1 MHWTDDLKD
10 TILREWGGTIL
21 FDNFEHTARSTAIF
35 FLRLDFRICDHT
47 CYSHGRSIRTRI
59 EHADHKFH
67 LVNIS
72 LHTQT
77 QNVEFIFITFLLFY
91 PLPTKISWEEISTVF
106 LMKNWTNPRETHLR
120 DRQQPKFYI

>member
-47 CYSHGRSIRTRI
+47 CYSHGRSICTLI

-67 LVNIS
+67 LVNIYAP
-72 LHTQT
+72 HTDT
-77 QNVEFIFITFLLFY
+77 ERRVYFYNISAFY